1 MYDCWE
7 MDTPRWM
14 IQYNL
19 ICFLYDTVLFSFL
32 ANKFDRIYL
41 FYFSIQV
48 ECDWNYL
55 HLV

>member
-7 MDTPRWM
+7 MDAPRWM